1 MKSIIFRNLQ
11 QIIED
16 RIGRSVSGT
25 DPLTSMGIDSIEFV
39 ELIVEIENKFDF
51 VFPID
56 RLSMDSFNNI
66 DELAE
71 LVSELCN
78 MENEQS

>member
-1 MKSIIFRNLQ
+1 
-11 QIIED
+11 
-16 RIGRSVSGT
+16 
-25 DPLTSMGIDSIEFV
+25 MGIDSIEPV
-39 ELIVEIENKFDF
+39 ELIVEIENKLDF

>member
-16 RIGRSVSGT
+16 RIGRSVSST

-39 ELIVEIENKFDF
+39 ELIVEIENKFDVPAF
-51 VFPID
+51 FK
-56 RLSMDSFNNI
+56 R
-66 DELAE
+66 
-71 LVSELCN
+71 VSLFFTK
-78 MENEQS
+78 SGRFI